1 MLSNLIDADRIIVNL
16 EASTKEGV
24 IRELS
29 GLFKQ
34 TGVIEDL
41 DGFIEVIHA
50 RERLESTAIGD
61 GIAIPHGR
69 WEGVRHIAVAFAR
82 SASGVEFEAE
92 DGQPVHLIFMIA
104 APKDATREYL
114 QAVAKIARFLKM
126 KELRVELSNASTPAD
141 VLKAIGA
148 FDARPLHR
156 EEVPTKEGR
165 VIYRR

>member
-1 MLSNLIDADRIIVNL
+1 MLSNLIGADRIIVNL
-16 EASTKEGV
+16 EASTKEDV

-29 GLFKQ
+29 RLLRQ

-41 DGFIEVIHA
+41 DGFVGVIEA

-69 WEGVRHIAVAFAR
+69 SEAVRHLAVAFSR
-82 SASGVEFEAE
+82 SASGVEFDAS

-114 QAVAKIARFLKM
+114 QAVAKIARLLKM
-126 KELRVELSNASTPAD
+126 KDLRAELSKASSSAD
-141 VLKAIGA
+141 VLKVIEA

-156 EEVPTKEGR
+156 EEVQTKEGR